1 MDDKS
6 QKVLDNLLCRC
17 GARFKG
23 QDVLLFGADEIK
35 QVMYLIESQQA
46 RITMLSEDLET
57 HEKVFREQ
65 QAEIERLKPLA
76 ELGILACNIFDET
89 QHKTCREVGYDEN
102 CNKNC
107 AWLDFC
113 RKRAE
118 LRGG

>member
-1 MDDKS
+1 MDRIAKIYFANTDS
-6 QKVLDNLLCRC
+6 QGLAKLCRFH
-17 GARFKG
+17 ASQALAESNKAFYTEIAN
-23 QDVLLFGADEIK
+23 VLE
-35 QVMYLIESQQA
+35 Q
-46 RITMLSEDLET
+46 
-57 HEKVFREQ
+57 Q